1 MPRKHKRLAAAAT
14 ALLLALAVTQ
24 LHAQTPLTLESL
36 AARITALTSR
46 VSALSAAKADKS
58 QLSALQNRVATLEA
72 HLTPSATPTPPP
84 TRPPTA
90 TPTQPPTPTPTPP
103 PPSATPTPA
112 DPYITTTR
120 AMNIRGGPGTNYA
133 IIGSAASGQ
142 RFDISGKNASG
153 DWWRIDYQGRNAWI
167 YAPMVNASNA
177 ANIAVVPTP
186 VPPPPTP
193 TPVPDVGDTIDKQAL
208 FLIHRDRTSPALQQ
222 EWNALT
228 QEDKYG
234 MMAAYAYLILETG
247 DYCNIS
253 YADAT
258 ALIDRH
264 AQTMDDAGYSA
275 RQDIRA
281 RALLMVVLPSLEEAE
296 RSASGCDAWLAY
308 SVGVQLASE

>member
-1 MPRKHKRLAAAAT
+1 MPRNHKRLAAAAAV
-14 ALLLALAVTQ
+14 ALVLALAVSQ
-24 LHAQTPLTLESL
+24 LHAQAPL
-36 AARITALTSR
+36 
-46 VSALSAAKADKS
+46 
-58 QLSALQNRVATLEA
+58 TLEA
-72 HLTPSATPTPPP
+72 HLTPTPTRPPSATPSATPTE
-84 TRPPTA
+84 T
-90 TPTQPPTPTPTPP
+90 
-103 PPSATPTPA
+103 PSATPTPA

-133 IIGSAASGQ
+133 VIGSAASGQ

-153 DWWRIDYQGRNAWI
+153 DWWRIDYGGQDAWI
-167 YAPMVNASNA
+167 YAPMVDASNA
-177 ANIAVVPTP
+177 ATIAVVPTP
-186 VPPPPTP
+186 VPPPPPTP
-193 TPVPDVGDTIDKQAL
+193 TPAPDVGETIDKQAL
-208 FLIHRDRTSPALQQ
+208 FLIHRDRTSPALQE

-234 MMAAYAYLILETG
+234 MMAAYSYLILETG
-247 DYCNIS
+247 DYCNMS

-296 RSASGCDAWLAY
+296 RSAAGCDAWLAY

>member
-1 MPRKHKRLAAAAT
+1 MPRKHERLAAAAAT
-14 ALLLALAVTQ
+14 ALLLALAVSQ

-46 VSALSAAKADKS
+46 VSELSAAKADKS
-58 QLSALQNRVATLEA
+58 QLNALQNRVATLEA
-72 HLTPSATPTPPP
+72 HLTPTPT
-84 TRPPTA
+84 PTA
-90 TPTQPPTPTPTPP
+90 TPTATPP
-103 PPSATPTPA
+103 PPTATPTPA

-133 IIGSAASGQ
+133 VIGSAASGQ

-153 DWWRIDYQGRNAWI
+153 DWWRIDYGGQDAWI
-167 YAPMVNASNA
+167 YAPMVDASNA
-177 ANIAVVPTP
+177 ATIAVVPTP
-186 VPPPPTP
+186 VPTPPPTP
-193 TPVPDVGDTIDKQAL
+193 TPAPDVGETIDKQAL
-208 FLIHRDRTSPALQQ
+208 FLIHRDRTSPALQE

-234 MMAAYAYLILETG
+234 MMAAYSYLILETG
-247 DYCNIS
+247 DYCNMS